1 VLSVDRRVA
10 RRESSSHHELCYLV
24 TVALRYV
31 ALAGTAAL
39 VLGLAVYLFFEVR
52 AQPARAEAP
61 ERAPTARVAREP
73 AVSRVEPAHAARER
87 EIDAEAGSGAGVSRA
102 PTLADAPRSFG
113 SIIRKQ
119 PRGPD
124 GEPTELAPHKLDAIM
139 AEANKAY
146 DRGDLDEAKAIAR
159 KVLQTS
165 PDNVRMLR
173 VVVSASCIAGDTAD
187 AQASYV
193 LLPAFDREQMKTRC
207 ARYGV
212 SFTDP

>member
-1 VLSVDRRVA
+1 M
-10 RRESSSHHELCYLV
+10 

-39 VLGLAVYLFFEVR
+39 VLGLAVYLFVEVR

-61 ERAPTARVAREP
+61 ERAPATRVAREP
-73 AVSRVEPAHAARER
+73 ASSGVEPARAARER
-87 EIDAEAGSGAGVSRA
+87 EIDAEERPGASVSPA
-102 PTLADAPRSFG
+102 PTPAAAPRSSG
-113 SIIRKQ
+113 PIIRQ
-119 PRGPD
+119 PPRGPD

-165 PDNVRMLR
+165 PNNVRMLR
-173 VVVSASCIAGDTAD
+173 VVVSASCIAGDAAE

-193 LLPAFDREQMKTRC
+193 LLPDFDREQMRTRC

-212 SFTDP
+212 SFTEP

>member
-1 VLSVDRRVA
+1 
-10 RRESSSHHELCYLV
+10 V

-31 ALAGTAAL
+31 VLAGTAAL
-39 VLGLAVYLFFEVR
+39 VLGLAVYLFVEVR

-61 ERAPTARVAREP
+61 ERAPAPRVAREP
-73 AVSRVEPAHAARER
+73 ARGGGEPVRAARER
-87 EIDAEAGSGAGVSRA
+87 EIDPEERPGPGVSGAPAPAGS
-102 PTLADAPRSFG
+102 PRSFG
-113 SIIRKQ
+113 SIIRQQ

-124 GEPTELAPHKLDAIM
+124 GEPAELAPHKLDAIM

-146 DRGDLDEAKAIAR
+146 DRGDLDDAKAIAR

-165 PDNVRMLR
+165 PNNVRMLR

-187 AQASYV
+187 AQAAYV
-193 LLPAFDREQMKTRC
+193 LLPDFDREQMRTRC

-212 SFTDP
+212 SFTEP

>member
-1 VLSVDRRVA
+1 M
-10 RRESSSHHELCYLV
+10 

-31 ALAGTAAL
+31 VLAGTAAL
-39 VLGLAVYLFFEVR
+39 VLGLAVYLFVEVR
-52 AQPARAEAP
+52 AQPAQAEAP
-61 ERAPTARVAREP
+61 ERAPATRVAREP
-73 AVSRVEPAHAARER
+73 ARGGGEPARAARER
-87 EIDAEAGSGAGVSRA
+87 EIDAEEGPDAGVSPA
-102 PTLADAPRSFG
+102 PTPAGAPRSFG
-113 SIIRKQ
+113 SIIRQQ

-124 GEPTELAPHKLDAIM
+124 GEPAELAPHKLDAIM

-146 DRGDLDEAKAIAR
+146 DRGDLDDAKAIAR

-173 VVVSASCIAGDTAD
+173 VVVSASCIAGDTAE

-193 LLPAFDREQMKTRC
+193 LLPEHDREQMRTRC

-212 SFTDP
+212 SFTEP